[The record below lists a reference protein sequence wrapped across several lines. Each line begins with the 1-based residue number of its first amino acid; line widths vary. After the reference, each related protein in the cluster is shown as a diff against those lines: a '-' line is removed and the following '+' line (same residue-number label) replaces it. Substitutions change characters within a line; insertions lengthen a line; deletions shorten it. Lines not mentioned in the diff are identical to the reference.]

1 MRYTTPAA
9 LRAALDVRLL
19 AQSRESGV
27 SLDRLC
33 RRAVF
38 ERILARLHV
47 AEPGRWVV
55 KGGMALEVRWRE
67 RARATRDLDL
77 ALRDGD
83 DNLRGELAAA
93 LGEDPDGDWFEFE
106 VSPPRALPAAEA
118 GWPSHRFSVDAR
130 LAGRTFAGVNVDV
143 VVRPGEIE
151 HTERLRLPGVL
162 AFAGVE
168 SREIEAVDR
177 VQHFAEKLHALTRT
191 YGDRPNSR
199 VKDLP
204 DLVLLIGDG
213 LQPTAALRHRVER
226 VFGDRANEPLPDE
239 LADPPAGWAATYAEM
254 ATDLD
259 VPAATVNDAMTCV
272 RSFWAAAL
280 HADDK
285 EQ

>member
-1 MRYTTPAA
+1 MRYATPAA
-9 LRAALDVRLL
+9 LRAALDARLL
-19 AQSRESGV
+19 TQSRESGI
-27 SLDRLC
+27 SLDRLR

-38 ERILARLHV
+38 ERILTRLHV
-47 AEPGRWVV
+47 AEPGRWVL

-83 DNLRGELAAA
+83 DLRGELADA
-93 LGEDPDGDWFEFE
+93 LSEDPDGDWFEFDIP
-106 VSPPRALPAAEA
+106 PPRTLPAAEA

-130 LAGRTFAGVNVDV
+130 LAGRTFAGVTVDV
-143 VVRPGEIE
+143 AIRPSEVE

-162 AFAGVE
+162 AFAGAE
-168 SREIEAVDR
+168 PREIEAVDR
-177 VQHFAEKLHALTRT
+177 MQHFAEKLHALTRT
-191 YGDRPNSR
+191 YGDRPNTR

-213 LQPTAALRHRVER
+213 LQPTAALRRRVER

-259 VPAATVNDAMTCV
+259 VSAATVNDAMTCV

-280 HADDK
+280 HATEED
-285 EQ
+285 